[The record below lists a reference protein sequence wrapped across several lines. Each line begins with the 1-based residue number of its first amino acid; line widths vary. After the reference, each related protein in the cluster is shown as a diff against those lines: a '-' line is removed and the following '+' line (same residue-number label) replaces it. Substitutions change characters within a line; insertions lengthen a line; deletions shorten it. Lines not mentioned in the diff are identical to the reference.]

1 MTRDLATPLAP
12 TFAEGGPRK
21 PKKRLKRSGKVKR
34 NRKGMKTPKMKTVK
48 FRKCKGGVC
57 TR

>member
-12 TFAEGGPRK
+12 TFGAGWPRK
-21 PKKRLKRSGKVKR
+21 PKKRLKRSGKHKR
-34 NRKGMKTPKMKTVK
+34 RRGGMKTQLTKTVT
-48 FRKCKGGVC
+48 FRKCKGGFC